1 MNTRPNPV
9 LASLHTV
16 LDQLSS
22 PEVLAE
28 NGGLLLQVA
37 LRQELMARSDEIFP
51 FMSAAELEA
60 MVTSMKLKL
69 SNKLSPE
76 DTQLVAKK
84 LVASF
89 LNIQAFYQ
97 ANGFSRPSHAAA
109 AMLGSFEMDC

>member
-9 LASLHTV
+9 LASLHNV

-37 LRQELMARSDEIFP
+37 LRQALMARCNEVLLTIPEI
-51 FMSAAELEA
+51 EA
-60 MVTSMKLKL
+60 MVTSMSLKL

-89 LNIQAFYQ
+89 LNIQAFYRT
-97 ANGFSRPSHAAA
+97 NGFTRPDHAAA

>member
-37 LRQELMARSDEIFP
+37 LRRALMARYSEIRLTIP
-51 FMSAAELEA
+51 EIEA
-60 MVTSMKLKL
+60 MITSMSLKL

-84 LVASF
+84 LVAIF

-109 AMLGSFEMDC
+109 AMLGSFELNC

>member
-37 LRQELMARSDEIFP
+37 LRRALMARCNEIRLTIP
-51 FMSAAELEA
+51 EIEA
-60 MVTSMKLKL
+60 MVTSMSLKL

-89 LNIQAFYQ
+89 LNIQAFYRT
-97 ANGFSRPSHAAA
+97 NGFARPDHAAA
-109 AMLGSFEMDC
+109 AMLGGFELDC

>member
-37 LRQELMARSDEIFP
+37 LRRALMARCNEIRLTIP
-51 FMSAAELEA
+51 EIEA
-60 MVTSMKLKL
+60 MVTSMSLKL

-97 ANGFSRPSHAAA
+97 NNGFARPSHAAA
-109 AMLGSFEMDC
+109 VLLGSFELDC

>member
-37 LRQELMARSDEIFP
+37 LRRALMARYNETRLTIPEI
-51 FMSAAELEA
+51 EA
-60 MVTSMKLKL
+60 MITSMSLKL

-89 LNIQAFYQ
+89 LNIQTFYQ
-97 ANGFSRPSHAAA
+97 ANGFSHPSHAAA
-109 AMLGSFEMDC
+109 AMLGGFELNC